1 MFFPKVTI
9 LGVGLIGASVALA
22 MKKRRLC
29 GHITGFGRREESLI
43 RAKELG
49 IVDSFDLDPSR
60 ATLGSDF
67 VLFSLPVGLF
77 PDIAR
82 MIKDSLKEGA
92 VVSDAGSIKGNL
104 VHEMEKVL
112 SDSTPFVGA
121 HPIAG
126 SEQSGIDA
134 AHADLFEKRRCVIT
148 PTDKTERRALDTL
161 TELWHSLGA
170 DVVLMTPQEH
180 DRVFGAVSHLPHIIA
195 YELMNSVDELNHSY
209 LAYAGQGFLD
219 TTRIAASSPEVWR
232 DICIGNKENL
242 IQFLDICMARLEKV
256 KMHLMSADAESLE
269 REFSQAK
276 TLRDGCGQD

>member
-29 GHITGFGRREESLI
+29 GQITGFGRREESLVK
-43 RAKELG
+43 AKELG

-77 PDIAR
+77 PGIAR
-82 MIKDSLKEGA
+82 MIKDSLKEGT

-112 SDSTPFVGA
+112 SDKTPFVGA

-170 DVVLMTPQEH
+170 DVIIMTPQEH

-195 YELMNSVDELNHSY
+195 YELMNSADEVNRSY

-219 TTRIAASSPEVWR
+219 STRIAASSPEVWR

-242 IQFLDICMARLEKV
+242 IQFLDTFMGRLERV
-256 KMHLMSADAESLE
+256 KGYLMSADDESLE
-269 REFSQAK
+269 RDFSQAK

>member
-29 GHITGFGRREESLI
+29 GHITGFGRREESLA

-49 IVDSFDLDPSR
+49 IIDSFDLDSSR
-60 ATLGSDF
+60 ACLGSDV

-77 PDIAR
+77 PTIALK
-82 MIKDSLKEGA
+82 IKDSLKEGA
-92 VVSDAGSIKGNL
+92 VVSDAGSIKGGL
-104 VHEMEKVL
+104 VHEMENVL
-112 SDSTPFVGA
+112 SAKTPFVGA

-134 AHADLFEKRRCVIT
+134 ASADLFEKRRCVVT
-148 PTDKTERRALDTL
+148 PTDKTERRALDIVTG
-161 TELWHSLGA
+161 LWHAFGA

-180 DRVFGAVSHLPHIIA
+180 DRVFGAISHLPHIIA
-195 YELMNSVDELNHSY
+195 YELMNSADELNHSY

-232 DICIGNKENL
+232 DICIGNRENL
-242 IQFLDICMARLEKV
+242 VQFLDTFIGRLQKV
-256 KMHLMSADAESLE
+256 KGHLMRADAESLE
-269 REFSQAK
+269 RDFSQAK
-276 TLRDGCGQD
+276 TLRDECGQD

>member
-1 MFFPKVTI
+1 MFFPKITI
-9 LGVGLIGASVALA
+9 LGVGLIGASFALA

-29 GHITGFGRREESLI
+29 GHITGFGRREERLM

-49 IVDSFDLDPSR
+49 MIDSFDLDASR
-60 ATLGSDF
+60 ATMGSDF

-77 PDIAR
+77 PGIASK
-82 MIKDSLKEGA
+82 IKGSLKEGA
-92 VVSDAGSIKGNL
+92 LVSDAGSIKGSL
-104 VHEMEKVL
+104 VHEMEKAL
-112 SDSTPFVGA
+112 PNKTPFVGA

-134 AHADLFEKRRCVIT
+134 ASADLFEKRRCVIT
-148 PTDKTERRALDTL
+148 PTDKTERTALDTL

-195 YELMNSVDELNHSY
+195 YELMNSTDELNHSY

-219 TTRIAASSPEVWR
+219 TTRIAASSPEIWR
-232 DICIGNKENL
+232 DICIGNKEHL
-242 IQFLDICMARLEKV
+242 IQCLDAFMAKLEKV
-256 KMHLMSADAESLE
+256 KGYLINSDAESLE
-269 REFSQAK
+269 KEFGQAK
-276 TLRDGCGQD
+276 KLRDECGQD

>member
-29 GHITGFGRREESLI
+29 GHITGFGRREESLM

-77 PDIAR
+77 PGIAR
-82 MIKDSLKEGA
+82 MIKDSLKEGT

-104 VHEMEKVL
+104 VHEMEKAL
-112 SDSTPFVGA
+112 SDNTPFVGA

-148 PTDKTERRALDTL
+148 PTEKTERRALDTL

-170 DVVLMTPQEH
+170 DVVIMTPQEH
-180 DRVFGAVSHLPHIIA
+180 DRVFGAVSHLPHISA
-195 YELMNSVDELNHSY
+195 YELMNSIDELNHSY

-232 DICIGNKENL
+232 DISIGNKENL
-242 IQFLDICMARLEKV
+242 IQFLDTFIARLEKV
-256 KMHLMSADAESLE
+256 KMYLMSADAESLE

>member
-1 MFFPKVTI
+1 MFFPNVTI

-22 MKKRRLC
+22 MKKRGLC
-29 GHITGFGRREESLI
+29 GHITGFGRREESLM

-60 ATLGSDF
+60 ASRGSDF

-77 PDIAR
+77 AAIAR
-82 MIKDSLKEGA
+82 TIKDSLKEGA
-92 VVSDAGSIKGNL
+92 VVSDAGSIKGGL
-104 VHEMEKVL
+104 VHEMENIL
-112 SDSTPFVGA
+112 SKKTPFVGA

-134 AHADLFEKRRCVIT
+134 ASADLFDKRRCVIT
-148 PTDKTERRALDTL
+148 PTDRTERAALDTV
-161 TELWHSLGA
+161 TGLWRSLGA
-170 DVVLMTPQEH
+170 DVVTMTPREH

-232 DICIGNKENL
+232 DICMGNRENL
-242 IQFLDICMARLEKV
+242 VQFLDTFMARLERV
-256 KMHLMSADAESLE
+256 KGYLISADAASLE
-269 REFSQAK
+269 RDFGQAK
-276 TLRDGCGQD
+276 KMRDESGQD

>member
-9 LGVGLIGASVALA
+9 LGVGLIGSSVALA

-29 GHITGFGRREESLI
+29 GHITGFGRREERLM

-49 IVDSFDLDPSR
+49 IVDSFALDPSR
-60 ATLGSDF
+60 ASLGSDF
-67 VLFSLPVGLF
+67 VLFSMPVGFF
-77 PDIAR
+77 PGIAG
-82 MIKDSLKEGA
+82 MIRDSLKEGA
-92 VVSDAGSIKGNL
+92 VVSDAGSIKGNI

-112 SDSTPFVGA
+112 SNKTPFVGA

-134 AHADLFEKRRCVIT
+134 ADADLFEKRRCVIT
-148 PTDKTERRALDTL
+148 PTDKTDRAALNTL
-161 TELWHSLGA
+161 TELWRSLGA
-170 DVVLMTPQEH
+170 EVVIMTPEEH

-195 YELMNSVDELNHSY
+195 YELMNSADELNHSY

-232 DICIGNKENL
+232 DICMGNKENL
-242 IQFLDICMARLEKV
+242 IQFLDTFMGRLERV
-256 KMHLMSADAESLE
+256 KGYLAGSDAASLE
-269 REFSQAK
+269 GEFSKAK
-276 TLRDGCGQD
+276 TLRDECGQD